1 MHGETE
7 KKKKKKIDFVTFN
20 ILHKGKFHEVNE
32 FR

>member
-7 KKKKKKIDFVTFN
+7 KKKKIDFVTFN